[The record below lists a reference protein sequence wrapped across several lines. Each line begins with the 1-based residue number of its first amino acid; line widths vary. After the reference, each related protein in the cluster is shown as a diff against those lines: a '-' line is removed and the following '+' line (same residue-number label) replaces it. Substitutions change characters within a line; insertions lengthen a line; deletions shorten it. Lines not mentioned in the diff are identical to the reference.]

1 MVIIYPIC
9 VPFSYWFMLYRLRTL
24 INGGQLVKEEVLDRK
39 KSAHLALLE
48 RAKNEDENPS
58 LKSMR
63 FLYENYQ
70 PKYWWFE
77 VCETLRKLSLTGF
90 LVFLA
95 PGTGLQICIAMMITI
110 FSLHVY
116 GSLKPFQD
124 PYANRLAM
132 VAQYQLLVT
141 LFCAL
146 AIKVKMDGLQDHQ
159 SFDAFLTCVQ
169 VIPVSL
175 VTFYFVGMKVHISR
189 EEGSASVLPILP
201 AEGEEME
208 KEEVKEEEDDDNK
221 ECNTRAG
228 QNTTSIGGMPSDNAK
243 DSDKNKAKRLDPTL
257 FKLLTT
263 RREEKT

>member
-9 VPFSYWFMLYRLRTL
+9 VPFSYWFMLYRLRAL
-24 INGGQLVKEEVLDRK
+24 INGGQLVKEEVFLRK
-39 KSAHLALLE
+39 KSSHLALLE

-95 PGTGLQICIAMMITI
+95 PGTGLQICIAMMITM
-110 FSLHVY
+110 FSLYVY
-116 GSLKPFQD
+116 GKLEPFQD
-124 PYANRLAM
+124 PYANKLA
-132 VAQYQLLVT
+132 QTTQWQLLVT

-146 AIKVKMDGLQDHQ
+146 AIKVKLDGLQDHQ
-159 SFDAFLTCVQ
+159 SFDAFLTCLQ
-169 VIPVSL
+169 VIPVSI
-175 VTFYFVGMKVHISR
+175 VTIYFVGMKVHSSR

-201 AEGEEME
+201 AKGEEMGN
-208 KEEVKEEEDDDNK
+208 EEVKEEEDDNTK
-221 ECNTRAG
+221 EGNTREG
-228 QNTTSIGGMPSDNAK
+228 QNTASVDGMSSDNAQH
-243 DSDKNKAKRLDPTL
+243 SDKDRSIRLDSTL

-263 RREEKT
+263 RREEK

>member
-24 INGGQLVKEEVLDRK
+24 INGGQLVKEENLDRK

-58 LKSMR
+58 LKSVR

-95 PGTGLQICIAMMITI
+95 PGTGLQICIAMVITI
-110 FSLHVY
+110 FSLVVY
-116 GSLKPFQD
+116 VSLKPFQD
-124 PYANRLAM
+124 PYANKLAQT
-132 VAQYQLLVT
+132 AQLQLLFT
-141 LFCAL
+141 IICAL

-159 SFDAFLTCVQ
+159 NFDGLLICLQ
-169 VIPVSL
+169 VIPVSI
-175 VTFYFVGMKVHISR
+175 VTFYFVGMKVHSSR
-189 EEGSASVLPILP
+189 VEGSASVLPILP

-208 KEEVKEEEDDDNK
+208 NKKAKEDGDDNTK
-221 ECNTRAG
+221 EGNTREG
-228 QNTTSIGGMPSDNAK
+228 ENTKSVDGISSDNAQH
-243 DSDKNKAKRLDPTL
+243 SDKAKRLDPTL

>member
-1 MVIIYPIC
+1 M
-9 VPFSYWFMLYRLRTL
+9 
-24 INGGQLVKEEVLDRK
+24 KEENLDRK

-58 LKSMR
+58 LKSMS

-77 VCETLRKLSLTGF
+77 VFETLRKLSLTGF

-95 PGTGLQICIAMMITI
+95 PGTGLQIVIAIMITI
-110 FSLHVY
+110 FSLVVY
-116 GSLKPFQD
+116 VSLKPFQD
-124 PYANRLAM
+124 PYANKLAI
-132 VAQYQLLVT
+132 VAQCQLLVT
-141 LFCAL
+141 IFCAL
-146 AIKVKMDGLQDHQ
+146 AIKLKMDGLQDHQ
-159 SFDAFLTCVQ
+159 SLDGFLICTQ
-169 VIPVSL
+169 VIPFFL
-175 VTFYFVGMKVHISR
+175 VTFYFLGIKINSL

-208 KEEVKEEEDDDNK
+208 KEEVKEDGDDNTK
-221 ECNTRAG
+221 EDNTREG
-228 QNTTSIGGMPSDNAK
+228 QNTKSVDGISSDNAQH
-243 DSDKNKAKRLDPTL
+243 SDKNKAKRLDPTL

>member
-1 MVIIYPIC
+1 M
-9 VPFSYWFMLYRLRTL
+9 
-24 INGGQLVKEEVLDRK
+24 KEEVLDRK

-48 RAKNEDENPS
+48 RAKNEDKNPS

-95 PGTGLQICIAMMITI
+95 PGTGLQIVIAIMITM
-110 FSLHVY
+110 FSLVVY
-116 GSLKPFQD
+116 VKLEPFQD
-124 PYANRLAM
+124 PYANKLAL
-132 VAQYQLLVT
+132 VAQCQLLVT
-141 LFCAL
+141 IFCAL
-146 AIKVKMDGLQDHQ
+146 AIKLKMDGLQDHQ
-159 SFDAFLTCVQ
+159 NFDGFLICLQ
-169 VIPVSL
+169 VIPVSI
-175 VTFYFVGMKVHISR
+175 VTFYYVGMKIKSR

-208 KEEVKEEEDDDNK
+208 NEEVKEEGDDKSK
-221 ECNTRAG
+221 EGNTREG
-228 QNTTSIGGMPSDNAK
+228 QNTTSVDKMSSDNAK
-243 DSDKNKAKRLDPTL
+243 DSDKKKTKRSTL